1 MKFIKDQEAGGFL
14 SHLGIRTPLS
24 NKLDKTYVQD
34 DMLYGDFKDLPRR
47 TASVKK
53 LLDKGINIAKNSKYY
68 GRQQSVASFFLDFF

>member
-1 MKFIKDQEAGGFL
+1 
-14 SHLGIRTPLS
+14 
-24 NKLDKTYVQD
+24 
-34 DMLYGDFKDLPRR
+34 MLYGDFKDLPRR